1 MELEVY
7 GRKLRLIWHF
17 RNDEKRFSYEKFR
30 PKSLFNPR
38 NKDTVIKT
46 YLSSLE
52 ERLLLAIDI
61 SSKRINNLTKEELNA
76 LYNLRDDPTI
86 IIKGAAV
93 VVWDRDNYLKEAFK
107 QLEDKDF
114 YEEAQNDPSTLI
126 NTIMQALEKIRIQG
140 DLSNNAINYFLVKD
154 PKLARFY
161 FLPKTHMC
169 LHNVAGRPVISN
181 CGFYTENI
189 SSFLDHHLQP
199 IAQKVNSFI
208 KDTNHFLQKIKS
220 LGQLPKGVFL
230 GTIDVFG
237 LYPNIPH
244 EEGLTSLR
252 KFLDARTG
260 KKVTNETLL
269 ELAEIVLKNNIF
281 QFNEKTLK
289 QLRATAFRTKIAQP
303 YAIIFMADL
312 EERILKDSELKPHI

>member
-7 GRKLRLIWHF
+7 GRKLRLMWHF

-76 LYNLRDDPTI
+76 LCNLRDDPTI

-93 VVWDRDNYLKEAFK
+93 VVWDRDDYLKEAFK

-126 NTIMQALEKIRIQG
+126 NTIMQALEKIRIRG
-140 DLSNNAINYFLVKD
+140 DLSNDKLNYFLVKD
-154 PKLARFY
+154 PKFARFY
-161 FLPKTHMC
+161 LLPKIHKR
-169 LHNVAGRPVISN
+169 LHNVPGRPVISN

-208 KDTNHFLQKIKS
+208 KDTNHFL
-220 LGQLPKGVFL
+220 
-230 GTIDVFG
+230 
-237 LYPNIPH
+237 
-244 EEGLTSLR
+244 
-252 KFLDARTG
+252 
-260 KKVTNETLL
+260 
-269 ELAEIVLKNNIF
+269 
-281 QFNEKTLK
+281 
-289 QLRATAFRTKIAQP
+289 
-303 YAIIFMADL
+303 
-312 EERILKDSELKPHI
+312 